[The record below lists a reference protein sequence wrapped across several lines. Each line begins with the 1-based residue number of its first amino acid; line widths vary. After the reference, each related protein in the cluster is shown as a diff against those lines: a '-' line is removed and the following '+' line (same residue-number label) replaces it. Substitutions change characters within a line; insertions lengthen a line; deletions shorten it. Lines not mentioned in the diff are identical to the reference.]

1 MNVRLY
7 VELEQSLVLF
17 LPVEDCFSVSLKE
30 NLDKE
35 GKKKCECFFFVIFF
49 FNDED
54 TLLSSN
60 VTIRPLAVAA
70 LTEKRFEPSPGT
82 YKTSVSVL
90 NVVI

>member
-1 MNVRLY
+1 MLGFMWSWNRV
-7 VELEQSLVLF
+7 SF
-17 LPVEDCFSVSLKE
+17 CFSPVRTVFPFLLKRTWT
-30 NLDKE
+30 
-35 GKKKCECFFFVIFF
+35 KKNCECFFVFF
-49 FNDED
+49 LYINDED